1 MWGGNNYW
9 KSYSKG
15 GITMVQ
21 TVVQNPKYYGIGLNF
36 GKSINGYFSTSADKK
51 LVKENMMQI
60 LLTSPGERV
69 MLPDFGV
76 GLRRYVFEMNDEQL
90 ATVIKERIVNQIAKY
105 QPLAEIVDI
114 QIKMDNNEM
123 RIRITY
129 RLKDVIQEQAILQ
142 FSIPAS

>member
-1 MWGGNNYW
+1 MA
-9 KSYSKG
+9 
-15 GITMVQ
+15 Q

-36 GKSINGYFSTSADKK
+36 GLSINGYFSTSADKK

-90 ATVIKERIVNQIAKY
+90 ATVIKERIINQIAKY
-105 QPLAEIVDI
+105 QPLAEIIDI
-114 QIKMDNNEM
+114 QFKMDDNEM
-123 RIRITY
+123 KIRIVY
-129 RLKDVIQEQAILQ
+129 RLKDLIQEQAILQ
-142 FSIPAS
+142 FSIPTS